1 MYKPVHILDLKVS
14 NSFLNISRGND
25 YFLVV
30 VSMTNCWLVGYL
42 TNMVVRATLQ
52 DLPSPTLAFV
62 AFAGPP
68 ISVQA
73 CLYNPSVQA
82 PTIRPQPTIL
92 SPSPTIC
99 GLQSFSLYRHAHWA
113 AHDTTGNDFTYMPIP
128 CATLTFVPIYV
139 HCSIYNMHV
148 IVSRWTEKGNADL
161 SRRSSCMVNSNILT
175 CLLVLFSGALDKQT
189 NKQIQKHVLH

>member
-1 MYKPVHILDLKVS
+1 M
-14 NSFLNISRGND
+14 
-25 YFLVV
+25 V

-99 GLQSFSLYRHAHWA
+99 GLQSFSLYRHARWA

-128 CATLTFVPIYV
+128 YATLTFVPIYV

-148 IVSRWTEKGNADL
+148 IVSRWTEKRNADL
-161 SRRSSCMVNSNILT
+161 SRSSCSCNTHYTGNYMENEASVPI
-175 CLLVLFSGALDKQT
+175 CQT
-189 NKQIQKHVLH
+189 F